1 MKAIK
6 QEFGELFEQGRL
18 LFDESLAP
26 FSSFKIGGP
35 ADALARPVSQKE
47 LIALLLYALRRE
59 IPWFI
64 LGKGTNL
71 LISDNGMRGLII
83 SMEGY
88 HKLTRDENFISA
100 FAGVSLKE
108 LCDFAQ
114 KEGLSGLEFA
124 SGIPGSVGGAVYM
137 NAGAYGGEIKDVLYC
152 SKCLKPEIES
162 LSSSKPILHV
172 RKEEHDFSYRNS
184 ALQRLGLIQL
194 SSVFELRYEEPEII
208 LSKMQELHETRC
220 DKQPMDMPSAGS
232 VFKRPEGYFAGKLV
246 DDCGLRGFRIGD
258 AGISDKHCGFIVN
271 HGNATASEVLEL
283 IRYVQ
288 KTVMDRFGVM
298 LETEIRIVGEM

>member
-1 MKAIK
+1 MY
-6 QEFGELFEQGRL
+6 ESGRL
-18 LFDESLAP
+18 LFDESLAAY
-26 FSSFKIGGP
+26 SSFKIGGP
-35 ADALARPVSQKE
+35 ADVLAKPKSQRE
-47 LIALLLYALRRE
+47 LIDLLLWALNSNT
-59 IPWFI
+59 PWFI

-71 LISDNGMRGLII
+71 LISDKGMRGLII
-83 SMEGY
+83 GMENY

-114 KEGLSGLEFA
+114 EQGLSGLEFA
-124 SGIPGSVGGAVYM
+124 CGIPGSVGGAVFM

-162 LSSSKPILHV
+162 LTSFNPIIHF

-184 ALQRLGLIQL
+184 ALQRLGMIHL
-194 SSVFELRYEEPEII
+194 SSVFQLKEEEPEVI
-208 LSKMQELHETRC
+208 LQKMQELQEQRN

-232 VFKRPEGYFAGKLV
+232 AFKRPEGYFAGKLV

-258 AGISDKHCGFIVN
+258 AGVSEKHCGFIVN
-271 HGNATASEVLEL
+271 HGHATAAEVLEL

-288 KTVMDRFGVM
+288 KTVQDRYGVT
-298 LETEIRIVGEM
+298 LEPEIRIVGEM